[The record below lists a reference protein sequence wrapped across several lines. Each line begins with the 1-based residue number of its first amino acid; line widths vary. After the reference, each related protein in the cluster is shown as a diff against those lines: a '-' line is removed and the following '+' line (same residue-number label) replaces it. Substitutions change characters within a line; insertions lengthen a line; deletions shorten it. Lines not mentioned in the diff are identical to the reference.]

1 MASYRN
7 GSSTRAP
14 GAYRAALLVAPLAV
28 LIASCTSTPSAQPAP
43 RVAPPLPSIALTPAP
58 NIAGDPNAGR
68 RLFPTKCATCHTI
81 PGVAHGILAQAPNL
95 NNISVKPRLAAETIV
110 NTPDNMKGWILSPQ
124 TVKQGTLMVTQV
136 TDAEAQDLTAFLY
149 SLPYNPIR

>member
-1 MASYRN
+1 
-7 GSSTRAP
+7 
-14 GAYRAALLVAPLAV
+14 LVAPLAV
-28 LIASCTSTPSAQPAP
+28 LLASCTTTPSPQPAP
-43 RVAPPLPSIALTPAP
+43 RVAAPSVAVALTPAP

-81 PGVAHGILAQAPNL
+81 PGIAYGIIPQAPNL
-95 NNISVKPRLAAETIV
+95 NNVSVKPRLADAIDT
-110 NTPDNMKGWILSPQ
+110 TPDNMKRWILSPQ

-149 SLPYNPIR
+149 SLPYNPSR